1 MNCKL
6 ATIAS
11 NPGQYSASC
20 RVVLVISRL
29 DPLSIE
35 LVTASAR
42 GHILRHMPRPALGL
56 SLDNYAHAQTVD
68 TRPFLFRAVG
78 PGYEARLDP
87 ALPRFTSILR
97 GVRSSQG
104 RGHFNVV
111 FAEFEVQNPRS
122 RVTV

>member
-11 NPGQYSASC
+11 NPGQYS

-42 GHILRHMPRPALGL
+42 GHILGHMPLPLGL

-78 PGYEARLDP
+78 PGYEATSYL
-87 ALPRFTSILR
+87 ASPRQTVEYFDELANY
-97 GVRSSQG
+97 SS
-104 RGHFNVV
+104 
-111 FAEFEVQNPRS
+111 
-122 RVTV
+122 

>member
-29 DPLSIE
+29 DPLSIK

-42 GHILRHMPRPALGL
+42 GHILRHMPLPLGL

-78 PGYEARLDP
+78 PGYEAMVII
-87 ALPRFTSILR
+87 ALPTHTLMQVRTMSQFLR
-97 GVRSSQG
+97 KAKV
-104 RGHFNVV
+104 
-111 FAEFEVQNPRS
+111 
-122 RVTV
+122 